1 MGRFSTGPS
10 CVSYFSFPS
19 CYLHPPSSL
28 VRWNPNR
35 EDDNFFNQSV
45 ALYTEYYYI
54 QIIIHRPFIPSP
66 SKPRPLTFPS
76 LAICTNAARSCLHI
90 LHIQGL
96 RNKVPAPHILVP
108 VRFPWLLSA
117 RCTETFFFFSS
128 SDFSIRCPLSLRES
142 SFLWVYGVRNAPICR
157 PTPPKRWQKCRSA

>member
-10 CVSYFSFPS
+10 CVLYFSFPFY
-19 CYLHPPSSL
+19 YLHIPSSL

-90 LHIQGL
+90 LHIQGI
-96 RNKVPAPHILVP
+96 RNKDPAPHILVP
-108 VRFPWLLSA
+108 IRFLGCCPLDTLSLFFFFFF
-117 RCTETFFFFSS
+117 FFFFSS
-128 SDFSIRCPLSLRES
+128 CDFSIRCPLSLRE
-142 SFLWVYGVRNAPICR
+142 
-157 PTPPKRWQKCRSA
+157 